1 MILNILFIPITS
13 LLNIHVYEV
22 WLCWS
27 SVIRDFMI
35 PYFFII
41 FILFWTQ
48 QMNVTQYYNWNTV
61 QSGIKHHNSF
71 FQYTCSRQHWWK
83 DKNSYIFIEAQSINF
98 EKTCPLSSSDLLN
111 KTDACDTLLF
121 RYTVQHW
128 WRDKNSKTVNIIALP
143 HLNFWSTKKSF
154 WHFIYVGADNGT
166 VSTSGTW

>member
-1 MILNILFIPITS
+1 
-13 LLNIHVYEV
+13 
-22 WLCWS
+22 
-27 SVIRDFMI
+27 
-35 PYFFII
+35 
-41 FILFWTQ
+41 
-48 QMNVTQYYNWNTV
+48 MNVTQYYNWNTV
-61 QSGIKHHNSF
+61 QSGIKYHNPF

-121 RYTVQHW
+121 RYTVLAPYNI
-128 WRDKNSKTVNIIALP
+128 DKEIKIQKLVNIIAPP